1 MKETKSNMIFKLKE
15 SKNPIKI
22 SQQSFKDNIHN
33 KMTNEK
39 IKSTE
44 INFTFQNKQSINN
57 DEQKKIK
64 IKSLILPNLTSDK
77 FFDGKNSFKNVN
89 NVSNNL
95 NQINSS
101 STKFKTLETNSLKTV
116 NIEYLETNDNTS
128 FVKEVKKKN
137 KTKIVTA
144 TPINTESKNVSRN
157 NIVKDINCL
166 FNLDSFST
174 DIDKINSKK
183 RNKLLK
189 PNQFEI
195 DKNMLIKSIK
205 SYKNNNYFRLNV
217 KNKEEKEKEKEIEV
231 SEDNS
236 SNKLKHINVKLKTDI
251 YSTTFNKNS
260 YSKIENFFFKNSIKS
275 LMKKKNDIEAEKI
288 KIKNGIGKIN
298 LNIKSI
304 IESYESNKLK
314 EKSLSLDSSSND
326 SYLAEEVKDVV
337 ELEDI
342 DVIKKRIEM
351 KKKIINMY
359 QSIEKVSNLENY
371 SREYYKVP
379 DLKNNLSLYNE
390 NTYSKTKQKLELSTR
405 NITTSQLAKNDN
417 PKNQNKINSQINDN
431 NKELEYDLITNNNT
445 SDVLQNNL
453 TILQKFMEANLKD
466 TEELKNYYGYFKY
479 KTEFYD
485 DIKFADDNEKD
496 IINSI

>member
-1 MKETKSNMIFKLKE
+1 MTLKLK
-15 SKNPIKI
+15 
-22 SQQSFKDNIHN
+22 
-33 KMTNEK
+33 
-39 IKSTE
+39 
-44 INFTFQNKQSINN
+44 
-57 DEQKKIK
+57 
-64 IKSLILPNLTSDK
+64 
-77 FFDGKNSFKNVN
+77 
-89 NVSNNL
+89 
-95 NQINSS
+95 
-101 STKFKTLETNSLKTV
+101 
-116 NIEYLETNDNTS
+116 
-128 FVKEVKKKN
+128 
-137 KTKIVTA
+137 
-144 TPINTESKNVSRN
+144 
-157 NIVKDINCL
+157 
-166 FNLDSFST
+166 
-174 DIDKINSKK
+174 
-183 RNKLLK
+183 KL
-189 PNQFEI
+189 
-195 DKNMLIKSIK
+195 
-205 SYKNNNYFRLNV
+205 
-217 KNKEEKEKEKEIEV
+217 
-231 SEDNS
+231 
-236 SNKLKHINVKLKTDI
+236 KLKT
-251 YSTTFNKNS
+251 
-260 YSKIENFFFKNSIKS
+260 EQ
-275 LMKKKNDIEAEKI
+275 EKI
-288 KIKNGIGKIN
+288 NR
-298 LNIKSI
+298 NIKSI
-304 IESYESNKLK
+304 IESYESNKIK

-417 PKNQNKINSQINDN
+417 HKNQNKINCQYNDN